1 MQGRPRRESWQGWVL
16 LKNNVEIALKMLNL
30 EKRILFSW
38 NNLIFQ
44 GIVAGYNAKAGK
56 GQSSSQFPRRVVL
69 KSVQTTGQLH
79 SSPLLVRSCLKSC
92 MLGFSIMWTK
102 DFQMSKLG
110 LEKAEEP
117 EIKLPAFTEKSREFQ
132 KNIYLCCIDYAK
144 AFRLCGS

>member
-117 EIKLPAFTEKSREFQ
+117 EIKLPIIAGSQRSKGIPEKHLPLFHW
-132 KNIYLCCIDYAK
+132 LC
-144 AFRLCGS
+144 